1 MTGGAGDVAQ
11 LVHACL
17 GSTWPAEK
25 PGWGG
30 GGVMGV
36 QRRDPSSQ
44 EVKAGEA
51 GV

>member
-30 GGVMGV
+30 GGVQG
-36 QRRDPSSQ
+36 RDPSPQ

>member
-25 PGWGG
+25 PG
-30 GGVMGV
+30 GGVQG
-36 QRRDPSSQ
+36 RDPSPQ

>member
-25 PGWGG
+25 PG
-30 GGVMGV
+30 VVV
-36 QRRDPSSQ
+36 QGRDPSSQ

>member
-25 PGWGG
+25 PGR
-30 GGVMGV
+30 GGV
-36 QRRDPSSQ
+36 QERDPSSQ